1 MTIKKN
7 KVVSIHYTVTTE
19 AGEQV
24 ESSRERE
31 PLSYFHGANNI
42 VPGLE
47 KALEGRSEGEEF
59 QVTVPPAEAYG
70 ERDDNKIQRISAKHF
85 RNPKKIKPG
94 QVLVLKTRQGPVQVT
109 VLKVG
114 RFNLDVDANHPLAG
128 QTLTFDVEIK
138 SIRDATKE
146 EVAHGHVHGE
156 GGVEH

>member
-7 KVVSIHYTVTTE
+7 KVVSFHYSVTNE
-19 AGEQV
+19 AGEV
-24 ESSRERE
+24 VDSSRERK
-31 PLSYFHGANNI
+31 PMTYFHGANSI

-47 KALEGRSEGEEF
+47 KALEGRSEGDAF
-59 QVTVPPAEAYG
+59 QVTVTPAEAYG
-70 ERDDNKIQRISAKHF
+70 ERDDNKLQRISSKHF

-94 QVLVLKTRQGPVQVT
+94 QMLVLKTRQGPIQVM

-128 QTLTFDVEIK
+128 QTLTFDVEVTG
-138 SIRDATKE
+138 IRDATKE
-146 EVAHGHVHGE
+146 EIAHGHAHGD

>member
-7 KVVSIHYTVTTE
+7 KVVSFHYSVSNE
-19 AGEQV
+19 AGEV
-24 ESSRERE
+24 VDSSRERK
-31 PLSYFHGANNI
+31 PMTYFHGANNI

-47 KALEGRSEGEEF
+47 KALEGRSEGDAF
-59 QVTVPPAEAYG
+59 QVTVAPAEAYG
-70 ERDDNKIQRISAKHF
+70 ERDDNKLQRISSKHF

-94 QVLVLKTRQGPVQVT
+94 QMLVLKTRQGPIQVK

-128 QTLTFDVEIK
+128 QTLTFDVEVT

-146 EVAHGHVHGE
+146 EIAHGHAHGD

>member
-7 KVVSIHYTVTTE
+7 KVVSFHYSLTNE
-19 AGEQV
+19 AGEV
-24 ESSRERE
+24 VDSSRERK
-31 PLSYFHGANNI
+31 PMTYFHGATNI

-47 KALEGRSEGEEF
+47 KALEGRSEGDQF
-59 QVTVPPAEAYG
+59 QVTVAAAEGYG
-70 ERDDNKIQRISAKHF
+70 ERDENKIQRISTKHF

-94 QVLVLKTRQGPVQVT
+94 QMLVLKTRQGPIQVL

-128 QTLTFDVEIK
+128 QTLTFDVEVTG
-138 SIRDATKE
+138 IRDATKE
-146 EVAHGHVHGE
+146 EIAHGHAHGD

>member
-7 KVVSIHYTVTTE
+7 KVVSFHYSVSNE
-19 AGEQV
+19 AGEV
-24 ESSRERE
+24 VDSSRERT
-31 PLSYFHGANNI
+31 PMTYFHGANNI

-47 KALEGRSEGEEF
+47 KALEGRSEGDAF
-59 QVTVPPAEAYG
+59 QVTVAPAEAYG
-70 ERDDNKIQRISAKHF
+70 ERDDNKLQRISSKHF
-85 RNPKKIKPG
+85 KNPKKIKPG
-94 QVLVLKTRQGPVQVT
+94 QMLVLKTRQGPIQVK

-128 QTLTFDVEIK
+128 QTLTFDVEVT

-146 EVAHGHVHGE
+146 EIAHGHAHGD